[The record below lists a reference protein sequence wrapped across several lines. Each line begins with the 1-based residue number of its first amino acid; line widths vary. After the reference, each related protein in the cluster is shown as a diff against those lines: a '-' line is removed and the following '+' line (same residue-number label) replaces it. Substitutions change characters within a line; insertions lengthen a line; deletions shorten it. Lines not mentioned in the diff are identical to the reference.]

1 MRLVNI
7 IKLEI
12 LEQIENNIKRIY
24 SIDEIP
30 KLVIKLSENEQFGDF
45 TTTAALQ
52 IKSKVNKSPLVIAEE
67 ISSSITLTSATL
79 KKVEVVHPGY
89 INIFLEP
96 NWKIKNLE
104 ELIPSGVE
112 FNSSLEITQNSL
124 EDINYIIQRID
135 TILMILAREKFIPNY
150 NTISWEQLY
159 FDEEKELLNL
169 FVKVMFNSQ
178 NFNKKDMNLLLED
191 LIKKFYAYY
200 SKLQF
205 RKLDDIRLNVVLN
218 MFLGVKSILKSYN
231 LKL

>member
-45 TTTAALQ
+45 TTTTALQ

-67 ISSSITLTSATL
+67 ISSSITLTSVIL
-79 KKVEVVHPGY
+79 KKVEVVPPGY
-89 INIFLEP
+89 INLFLQP

-104 ELIPSGVE
+104 EIIKYGVE
-112 FNSSLEITQNSL
+112 FNSSVEITKTSL
-124 EDINYIIQRID
+124 EDIDYIIQRID
-135 TILMILAREKFIPNY
+135 TIQMILAREKFIPNY
-150 NTISWEQLY
+150 NTITWEQLY
-159 FDEEKELLNL
+159 FDEEKELLNF
-169 FVKVMFNSQ
+169 FVKVVFNSQ
-178 NFNKKDMNLLLED
+178 DFNKKEMNVLLEEV
-191 LIKKFYAYY
+191 IKKFYAYY

-205 RKLDDIRLNVVLN
+205 RKLDDIRLNLVLN
-218 MFLGVKSILKSYN
+218 IFLGIKSILKAYN
-231 LKL
+231 